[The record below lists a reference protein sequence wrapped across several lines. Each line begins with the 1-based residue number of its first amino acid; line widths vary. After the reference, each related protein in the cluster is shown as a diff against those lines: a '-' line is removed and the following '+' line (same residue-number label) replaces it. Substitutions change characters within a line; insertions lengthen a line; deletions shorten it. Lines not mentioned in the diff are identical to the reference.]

1 MTETEQLILNIN
13 QVGNHKGHETAEI
26 KMRSFPEGN
35 NDKMLSQ
42 DYKIKVN
49 LKTIREIYPLGNAS
63 NFNSAQPLLNF
74 YSLMSSLVLILIAK
88 GQVQTQKA

>member
-1 MTETEQLILNIN
+1 MLNIN

-26 KMRSFPEGN
+26 KMRLFPEGN

-49 LKTIREIYPLGNAS
+49 LKTIGEIYPLGNAS
-63 NFNSAQPLLNF
+63 NFNSAQLLLNF